1 MHHYQQVETKLDGI
15 IIVLMATGVTEQV
28 IMFGMV
34 RHGFLVELATRDIIY

>member
-15 IIVLMATGVTEQV
+15 IIVLMVTEHTEQV

-34 RHGFLVELATRDIIY
+34 RHGILVGLEMRGIIY